1 VGETMLSTSRIPAIA
16 IMVVLSVG
24 GLWFSAPPV
33 MFYFFLVVD
42 SLERAGEPF
51 GFIDYTGKVVN
62 DLRSFNQAWYNHST
76 FSRFSEGLCAAGT
89 PIFDEDSGVTRE
101 RCVYL
106 RPDGSFVANN
116 ATFYGAGD
124 FAEGLAVVDV
134 KKGSLLHREFDMR
147 HYFDGDC
154 SFIDETGVRKCGSYG
169 LAQNFSQGLAAVRPK
184 DSLYWQFIDKNGTTK
199 IKGSY
204 SDVSA
209 FAQNRAAVCV
219 NDKWGL
225 IDKSGKIIL
234 APVYDHEIRPFRE
247 GLAAVAVPKDNRID
261 YLNADG
267 EIQFSLARPFPEPIN
282 FRSFEQGASEN
293 VATKADTNPPGRQ
306 LDLNYD
312 VSEGL
317 VVIEKNGKFGY
328 SDVSG
333 RTVIAPRFDY
343 CWPFVEG
350 RARVFQRASVKG
362 YFGFIDHAGNQVI
375 PCRYAAAHDFSEGF
389 AVVATHDCDHSE
401 YIDYSGRSVFSR
413 TFPQAKSFHEGRA
426 FVGRPPRNL

>member
-1 VGETMLSTSRIPAIA
+1 MPSVSRIAAIA
-16 IMVVLSVG
+16 LLVALSVG

-33 MFYFFLVVD
+33 MFYLFLFVD
-42 SLERAGEPF
+42 SIERAGEPF
-51 GFIDYTGKVVN
+51 GFIDRNGRVVN
-62 DLRSFNQAWYNHST
+62 DLRRFNQAWYNHST
-76 FSRFSEGLCAAGT
+76 FSRFSEGLCGAGM
-89 PIFDEDSGVTRE
+89 PILDDGSGVTRD

-116 ATFYGAGD
+116 ATYYSAGD
-124 FAEGLAVVDV
+124 FSEGLAAVDL
-134 KKGSLLHREFDMR
+134 KKRSFLHLEPFTA
-147 HYFDGDC
+147 HYSDGDL
-154 SFIDETGVRKCGSYG
+154 SFIDKTGVRKFGSYG

-219 NDKWGL
+219 DDKWGL
-225 IDKSGKIIL
+225 IDKSGKTIL
-234 APVYDHEIRPFRE
+234 APVYDQEIRPFHE
-247 GLAAVAVPKDNRID
+247 GLAAVAVPEDNRID

-267 EIQFSLARPFPEPIN
+267 EIQFSLARTFPEPIN
-282 FRSFEQGASEN
+282 FRSFERGASEY
-293 VATKADTNPPGRQ
+293 VATKADTNPPSRP

-317 VVIEKNGKFGY
+317 VVIEKKGRFGY
-328 SDVSG
+328 ADVSG
-333 RTVIAPRFDY
+333 RTIIAPRFDY

-350 RARVFQRASVKG
+350 RARVFQRAGVKG
-362 YFGFIDHAGNQVI
+362 NFGFIDRSGKEVI
-375 PCRYAAAHDFSEGF
+375 PCKYVAAHDFSEGL
-389 AVVATHDCDHSE
+389 AVVAAHDADHSE
-401 YIDYSGRSVFSR
+401 YIDYSGRNVFGR

-426 FVGRPPRNL
+426 FVGRPPSQLL